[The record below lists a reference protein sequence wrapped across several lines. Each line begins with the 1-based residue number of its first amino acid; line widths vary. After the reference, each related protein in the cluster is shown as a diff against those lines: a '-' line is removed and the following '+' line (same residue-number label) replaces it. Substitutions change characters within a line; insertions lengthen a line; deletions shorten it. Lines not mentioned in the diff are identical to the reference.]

1 MKFSLLLGLVGTIAI
16 SQAYRPL
23 QPQVKREF
31 PVPDAE
37 LVGSELYLTP
47 YIESGDVETGRQM
60 AMVDSSKLQNM
71 NEDVES
77 YSGFLTVDKPN
88 NGNMFFWFFPAEEN
102 PETAPV
108 VIWLQGGPGGSSMFG
123 ALKLHGPIITTV
135 DGNNQLSGVEKNPY
149 SWGRKHNMLYIDNPV
164 GAGFS
169 FSDKMPETQMEVTN
183 NLYEFLQQ
191 WYTLFPMYQSNP
203 FYPFGE
209 SYAGKFVPSLTRHIH
224 ERNQED
230 DDKIKINLV
239 GMGIGDGWMSPYHN
253 ARYANQLYQVGLMD
267 EQDHEYCLAQEQTT
281 QDLIDAGNLY
291 EAWQSWN
298 NEFGYFL
305 NKMDCGYYYNIAI
318 CDFDPAEDNYE
329 DFCNLASTREA
340 LHVGQ
345 MPFPNPGDV
354 YFSMINVFMES
365 QMHDIEFVLNA
376 GYKTLIYDGNFD
388 IICNHSGILD
398 MIADMQW
405 DGKADYDKAMRT
417 VYHYGS
423 EVVGYLKKAQNLD
436 LLVVRNAGHMVP
448 LSQPPWA
455 QQMIEDFTSGN
466 M

>member
-1 MKFSLLLGLVGTIAI
+1 MKFSLLLGIVGCIAI
-16 SQAYRPL
+16 AQAYRPL

-31 PVPDAE
+31 PVPDPE

-60 AMVDSSKLQNM
+60 AMVDSSKLQNL

-77 YSGFLTVDKPN
+77 YSGFLTVDAPN

-123 ALKLHGPIITTV
+123 ALKLHGPVITTV
-135 DGNNQLSGVEKNPY
+135 DESNQLSGVEKNPY
-149 SWGRKHNMLYIDNPV
+149 SWGRKHNMVYIDNPV

-230 DDKIKINLV
+230 NDKIQINLA

-253 ARYANQLYQVGLMD
+253 ARYANQLYQVGLVD
-267 EQDHEYCLAQEQTT
+267 ERDHEYCLSLEQNT
-281 QDLIDAGNLY
+281 QDLINGGQLY

-354 YFSMINVFMES
+354 YFSMINVFMET

-405 DGKADYDKAMRT
+405 DGKADYDKATRNA
-417 VYHYGS
+417 YHYGTD
-423 EVVGYLKKAQNLD
+423 VVGYLKQAQNFD
-436 LLVVRNAGHMVP
+436 VLVVRNAGHMVP

-455 QQMIEDFTSGN
+455 QQMIEDFTAGKI
-466 M
+466 

>member
-88 NGNMFFWFFPAEEN
+88 NGNMFFWFFPAEES

-253 ARYANQLYQVGLMD
+253 ARYANQLYQVGLVD
-267 EQDHEYCLAQEQTT
+267 ENDRDYCLAQEQNT
-281 QDLIDAGNLY
+281 QHYIDAGSLY

-305 NKMDCGYYYNIAI
+305 TKMDCGYYYNIAI

>member
-77 YSGFLTVDKPN
+77 YSGFLTVDKLN
-88 NGNMFFWFFPAEEN
+88 NGNMFFWFFPAEES

-253 ARYANQLYQVGLMD
+253 ARYANQLYQVGLVD
-267 EQDHEYCLAQEQTT
+267 ENDRDYCLAQEQNT
-281 QDLIDAGNLY
+281 QHYIDAGSLY

-305 NKMDCGYYYNIAI
+305 TKMDCGYYYNIAI